1 MARIR
6 AITQPSGGGGTELE
20 YFSTTWYK
28 TASGGLT
35 VTTTKKAKALIFV
48 CNSKIVKAEDGVDNN
63 YVRVEDVVD
72 SAYTLTFSD
81 NSVTCPNGWS
91 SQTDFAVK
99 GYIVY

>member
-1 MARIR
+1 MAKSQINFGEL
-6 AITQPSGGGGTELE
+6 GGGGYELE
-20 YFSTTWYK
+20 YFSATWRK

-48 CNSKIVKAEDGVDNN
+48 CNSVMVKAEDGVDDNH
-63 YVRVEDVVD
+63 VRSDNVVD
-72 SAYTLTFSD
+72 SGYTLTFGE